1 MAKVEK
7 IGSPEPINAFSFMV
21 EVIQAPKQEKQYIV
35 RVQGPQGLSVACYG
49 SIKEFNQFI
58 ASL

>member
-1 MAKVEK
+1 MVSKNVNEGIK
-7 IGSPEPINAFSFMV
+7 AFSFMV

-35 RVQGPQGLSVACYG
+35 RVQGPQGLSVVCYG
-49 SIKEFNQFI
+49 TIKEFNQFI